1 VFTKILVPLD
11 RSALAEQALGRAAA
25 LAPAAHAKI
34 DLALVHEPL
43 EFAGY
48 RSGAMDTE
56 EWNVE
61 HRYLEAVAAELHS
74 RASVPVTHAV
84 LRGGPADMICARVK
98 DVGADLVVMTSHGR
112 TGLSRTWL
120 GSVADAVVR
129 CSSTPVLMLR
139 PVEPIDRFAEQD
151 PFARVLVPLD
161 GSRLALGVLDAAAAL
176 AQCGDATLLLLRVVQ
191 PVPLASAYEINQ
203 PFLYPPI
210 IPDEEATTQV
220 VGEVTAELETIAR
233 SLRESGTRRVEVN
246 VVVGGRVA
254 DDVTAFARQHD
265 VDVIAMSTRGRGAS
279 RILLG
284 SVADK
289 LLRAST
295 LPILLYRPAD
305 TDDDESHVTE
315 ADVAAQLPALPIP

>member
-1 VFTKILVPLD
+1 MFTKILVPLD
-11 RSALAEQALGRAAA
+11 RSALAEQALGRTAA
-25 LAPAAHAKI
+25 LARAAHAEI
-34 DLALVHEPL
+34 DLVLVHEPL

-48 RSGAMDTE
+48 PSGAMDGE

-61 HRYLEAVAAELHS
+61 HRYLESVAAELQS
-74 RASVPVTHAV
+74 RASVSVTHAV
-84 LRGGPADMICARVK
+84 LRGAPADMICVRVK
-98 DVGADLVVMTSHGR
+98 DVSADLVVMTSHGR
-112 TGLSRTWL
+112 TGLSRSWL

-139 PVEPIDRFAEQD
+139 PVETPIDRFAEQN
-151 PFARVLVPLD
+151 PFTRVLVPLD
-161 GSRLALGVLDAAAAL
+161 GSRLALGVLDPAAAL
-176 AQCGDATLLLLRVVQ
+176 AKCGDATLLLLRVVQ
-191 PVPLASAYEINQ
+191 PVPLVSAYEINQ

-210 IPDEEATTQV
+210 VADEEATTQV
-220 VGEVTAELETIAR
+220 VGEVAAELETIAR
-233 SLRESGTRRVEVN
+233 TLREKGTRRVEVD
-246 VVVGGRVA
+246 VIVGGRVA

-295 LPILLYRPAD
+295 LPILLYRPTD
-305 TDDDESHVTE
+305 TDDESPATV
-315 ADVAAQLPALPIP
+315 ADVATQLPPPPIP